1 MITPADI
8 QTKEFSK
15 GVRGY
20 SQEEVDEFL
29 DNLTLDYEAA
39 LNENSD
45 LKKQVALLN
54 DKLNE
59 YKSQEGAVLKTLET
73 AKSLMAD
80 ISASAEKRADI
91 LLKNAQLDA
100 ELKSR
105 QAEESVERLREE
117 EANLS
122 RRVASI
128 RSRFKTILESEL
140 ERFDDL
146 TEEIFGSDNIAEASP
161 ITATQVMSAEKSV
174 PLTEDDLFKTKVN
187 LKGEGL

>member
-8 QTKEFSK
+8 QSKEFAK

-29 DNLTLDYEAA
+29 DNLTLDYESV
-39 LNENSD
+39 LNENAD
-45 LKKQVALLN
+45 LKKQILQLN
-54 DKLNE
+54 DKLGE
-59 YKSQEGAVLKTLET
+59 YKSQESAVLKTLET

-100 ELKSR
+100 ELKAR

-146 TEEIFGSDNIAEASP
+146 TEEIFGSDNIAEASA
-161 ITATQVMSAEKSV
+161 ITATQLLGESGDIAV
-174 PLTEDDLFKTKVN
+174 TEDDLFKTKVN
-187 LKGEGL
+187 IKGEER